1 MKNNTVSIR
10 LGNEIR
16 DFLFNMNN
24 NRIFKK
30 KQEGKIIIKGDTL
43 SANNNLKLIVKYFK
57 NNNNKYLEL
66 INMEYKNDWCLR

>member
-66 INMEYKNDWCLR
+66 INMEYKND